1 LGVFGAEAAAFIII
15 IIIILLGEGLVS
27 GGEA

>member
-1 LGVFGAEAAAFIII
+1 MGVFGAEAAAFIII